1 MASQIFISSLLTQ
14 LEQYHVFISTE
25 LGQFWFLHSKTVKQK
40 KMSET
45 LCLQWNNFK
54 ENAVNAFG
62 RLREDKDFTDVTL
75 VCEDGRQLEVHKVV
89 LAISSPVLENILRK
103 HKLAMPLIYFRGVK
117 SEDLAAVVDFL
128 YCGEANVSQ
137 ENLDSF
143 LALAEEFQ
151 LKGLLPTR
159 RKGAEDVV
167 VKKEE
172 ASETPKTPGMI
183 SSVQDESTISPSQ
196 SKFRKKKAR
205 TADKNG
211 VSTEVGSTSHPSS
224 VDFKE
229 LDERC
234 LEMME
239 VTSGRNARGQRLH
252 RCTVCGKEE
261 IIGAIK
267 SHIETNH
274 LQDVAVPCNQCEKT
288 FRSRNSLAKHNNII
302 HNHM

>member
-1 MASQIFISSLLTQ
+1 ML
-14 LEQYHVFISTE
+14 
-25 LGQFWFLHSKTVKQK
+25 
-40 KMSET
+40 
-45 LCLQWNNFK
+45 
-54 ENAVNAFG
+54 
-62 RLREDKDFTDVTL
+62 D
-75 VCEDGRQLEVHKVV
+75 
-89 LAISSPVLENILRK
+89 NILRK
-103 HKLAMPLIYFRGVK
+103 QKHSTPLIYFRGVK

-159 RKGAEDVV
+159 KKDGEDEV

-172 ASETPKTPGMI
+172 ASETPKTSRAI
-183 SSVQDESTISPSQ
+183 SSVQEKSTIIPSQ

-205 TADKNG
+205 AAGQNV
-211 VSTEVGSTSHPSS
+211 VSTEVGSTSHPPSA
-224 VDFKE
+224 DFKE

-239 VTSGRNARGQRLH
+239 VTTGRNARGNRLH

-267 SHIETNH
+267 SHIEINH

-288 FRSRNSLAKHNNII
+288 FRSRNSLAKHKQVI
-302 HNHM
+302 HKQGE